1 MVAPSPSRI
10 AMDHHMLTTRS
21 VTPGDLGL
29 ICRHREQ
36 MFRDMG
42 RPDEPIEAMIEPF
55 RAWLEKR
62 LSDGTYF
69 GFITEEA
76 GRPVGGIGMF
86 IVEWPPGMA
95 HPTDDR
101 RGYILD
107 VYVEPGHRGRG
118 VAKNLMHEAELSFR
132 RQGVNYVF
140 LHASDA
146 GRPLYESLGF
156 APTTEMAITL
166 PAWDA

>member
-1 MVAPSPSRI
+1 
-10 AMDHHMLTTRS
+10 
-21 VTPGDLGL
+21 
-29 ICRHREQ
+29 
-36 MFRDMG
+36 
-42 RPDEPIEAMIEPF
+42 
-55 RAWLEKR
+55 
-62 LSDGTYF
+62 
-69 GFITEEA
+69 
-76 GRPVGGIGMF
+76 
-86 IVEWPPGMA
+86 MA

-107 VYVEPGHRGRG
+107 VYVEPGYRGRG

>member
-1 MVAPSPSRI
+1 
-10 AMDHHMLTTRS
+10 MLTTRS

-76 GRPVGGIGMF
+76 GRPVGGIG
-86 IVEWPPGMA
+86 IAEVGV
-95 HPTDDR
+95 
-101 RGYILD
+101 D
-107 VYVEPGHRGRG
+107 VGAAFFDGDRG
-118 VAKNLMHEAELSFR
+118 VVAHQRVPCRAS
-132 RQGVNYVF
+132 
-140 LHASDA
+140 HASKSCFA
-146 GRPLYESLGF
+146 ALSRAWIRSKSSFGVLMPLF
-156 APTTEMAITL
+156 DFFWKQCRT
-166 PAWDA
+166 